1 MNFKGFQLFHYEPF
15 DNSIMKKEYIKIYHQ
30 QGAQINQSDQ
40 NIEFIFGEINIYHQ
54 TGNAY
59 LEFNITIRK
68 RDSTNFHHEDPI
80 RLVKNAF
87 AFCFKEARLSTTIG
101 SIFEH
106 IKFCGRISTF
116 MKVISNKDGDILSQF
131 YNISENNIPIRSRV
145 TDLPPQ
151 FRSTPHQIM
160 LKDNHIDDNRGK
172 NKRYLYL
179 EDIFSFCKSF
189 RKVTKNLGLH
199 LMLKTNDLPDFIYT
213 SGPDDIKVTIN
224 SLYLFVPN
232 LTPSVETQLM
242 LNETTQ
248 NKYKISYDE
257 FYREGRLFSDMIVQ
271 VDIRSVQQVN
281 SPIYLISAHQM
292 KDRID
297 TPIKMKMS
305 LYLIISNL
313 KNILL
318 N

>member
-101 SIFEH
+101 SDFEH
-106 IKFCGRISTF
+106 IKFCGQVSTIL
-116 MKVISNKDGDILSQF
+116 KVISNKDGHILSQCD
-131 YNISENNIPIRSRV
+131 NISENNIPILSRV
-145 TDLPPQ
+145 TDLPPH
-151 FRSTPHQIM
+151 FGCTHHQKM
-160 LKDNHIDDNRGK
+160 LIDNHIDDNRGK
-172 NKRYLYL
+172 IKRYLYL

-189 RKVTKNLGLH
+189 RQVTKNLDFH
-199 LMLKTNDLPDFIYT
+199 LMLKTNDLHDII
-213 SGPDDIKVTIN
+213 SKSMADDIKVTIN

-242 LNETTQ
+242 FNETIQ
-248 NKYKISYDE
+248 HKYKISYDE
-257 FYREGRLFSDMIVQ
+257 FYTERRLFSDMIVQ
-271 VDIRSVQQVN
+271 VDIRSVQQVS
-281 SPIYLISAHQM
+281 SPKYLFSAHQM

-297 TPIKMKMS
+297 TQKKQKCRYI
-305 LYLIISNL
+305 
-313 KNILL
+313 
-318 N
+318 